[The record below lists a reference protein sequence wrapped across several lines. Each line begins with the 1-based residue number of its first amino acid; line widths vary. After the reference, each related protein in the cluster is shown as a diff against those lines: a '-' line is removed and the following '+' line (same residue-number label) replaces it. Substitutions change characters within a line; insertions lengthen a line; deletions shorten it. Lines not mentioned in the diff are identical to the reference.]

1 MPRSPTGTLGLGGS
15 HGTKLSQ
22 PASIEPLS
30 AWNYRYQITDPK
42 VRQITIDLHS
52 LTNVASADLDVVGR
66 TAPVANGPRDPW
78 HRVRSSADVLTLCRD
93 VPTENFNLFYSG
105 ALEPRGDAEEN
116 YPDLQ
121 RQRPRRLHRQT
132 KDACDAPDH
141 YDVNFHG
148 FSVVGDTWTG
158 SATFDL
164 VGAAS
169 DCNDPAHFPPT
180 TDDVRY
186 CYTLRNGGADWQYTD
201 PQGGSTTTSVVL
213 SPSTDVGTIELRV
226 RSVDPQKVRTY
237 YANIL
242 PGTLKH
248 LMPTAG
254 GSRDAADKV
263 IAWVATYADGS
274 GSLRIGDGY
283 QFAGSAR
290 LCAGPDCQGWT
301 WDFTPRWDPRSP

>member
-1 MPRSPTGTLGLGGS
+1 MSWGERRPSPTDRAIPGIACA
-15 HGTKLSQ
+15 
-22 PASIEPLS
+22 AS
-30 AWNYRYQITDPK
+30 
-42 VRQITIDLHS
+42 
-52 LTNVASADLDVVGR
+52 G
-66 TAPVANGPRDPW
+66 
-78 HRVRSSADVLTLCRD
+78 DVLTLCRD
-93 VPTENFNLFYSG
+93 VPTENFNLFYLVLSNH
-105 ALEPRGDAEEN
+105 AATRKTNHPDFDANVRGTYTVE
-116 YPDLQ
+116 
-121 RQRPRRLHRQT
+121 T

-169 DCNDPAHFPPT
+169 SCDDPTHFPPT

-186 CYTLRNGGADWQYTD
+186 CYTLRNGAADWHYTD
-201 PQGGSTTTSVVL
+201 PQGGTSSTSVVL

-226 RSVDPQKVRTY
+226 RSADPQKVRTY

-242 PGTLKH
+242 PGTLQH

-263 IAWVATYADGS
+263 IAWVATYADAS

-283 QFAGSAR
+283 QLAGSAR
-290 LCAGPDCQGWT
+290 LCAGVDCQGWT
-301 WDFTPRWDPRSP
+301 WDFTPRWNPTSP